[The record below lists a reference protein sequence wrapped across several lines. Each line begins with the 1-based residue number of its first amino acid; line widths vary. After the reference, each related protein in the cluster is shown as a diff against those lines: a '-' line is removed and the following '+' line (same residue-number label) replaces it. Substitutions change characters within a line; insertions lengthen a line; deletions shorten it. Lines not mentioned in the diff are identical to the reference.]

1 MVRENIKEYT
11 VTEISASIKETLE
24 DNFGYVKVRGEVSGL
39 SKPASGHVYLNLKDE
54 NAIIKA
60 IAWRSTVAKLS
71 FMPDEGLEVIC
82 SGRLTTGYSDRYPGR
97 SDYSIIIDSIVP
109 AGEGA
114 LMALLEQRKKK
125 LMSEGIFDQD
135 HKKPLPLYPE
145 TIGIITSPTGAV
157 IKDIIHRLEDR
168 FPCDVILW
176 PVPVQGDDAAHL
188 IADALNGFNH
198 SLKGS
203 EFKVPDLIIVARG
216 GGSIEDLWA
225 FNEEIVVRAVF
236 ASEIPVLSA
245 VGHETDTTLID
256 FVSDLRA
263 PTPTAAAE
271 LCTPNNDELLI
282 NLKDLQK
289 DLRDSINSNLENKLS
304 SFKNLSDKLPVSL
317 KLFIKSL
324 LSEFKEITQS
334 LNYRILE
341 EQVNNFQQKLISKF
355 DKLNSSTNLFVENMR
370 NQINY
375 NEKLLESMSY
385 KSVLN
390 RGYSVTKNLKNRVI
404 KSKKDIEHDTNI
416 IIETSFAKISAE
428 VKEIKDE

>member
-60 IAWRSTVAKLS
+60 IAWRSTVTKLS

-97 SDYSIIIDSIVP
+97 SDYSIIIDSIIP

>member
-11 VTEISASIKETLE
+11 VTEISTSIKETLE

-188 IADALNGFNH
+188 IADALNGFNN
-198 SLKGS
+198 SLKDS
-203 EFKVPDLIIVARG
+203 ELKVPDLIIVARG

-271 LCTPNNDELLI
+271 LCTPNKDELLI
-282 NLKDLQK
+282 KLKDLQK

-317 KLFIKSL
+317 KLYIKSL

-385 KSVLN
+385 KSVIN
-390 RGYSVTKNLKNRVI
+390 RGYSVTKNLKNKVI
-404 KSKKDIEHDTNI
+404 KSKKDIEHDTDI

>member
-188 IADALNGFNH
+188 IADALNGFNN
-198 SLKGS
+198 SLKDS
-203 EFKVPDLIIVARG
+203 EIKVPDLIIVARG

-271 LCTPNNDELLI
+271 LCTPNKDELLI
-282 NLKDLQK
+282 KLKDLQK

-355 DKLNSSTNLFVENMR
+355 DKLNSSTNLFLENMH

-390 RGYSVTKNLKNRVI
+390 RGYSVTKNLKNKVI
-404 KSKKDIEHDTNI
+404 KSKKI
-416 IIETSFAKISAE
+416 
-428 VKEIKDE
+428 

>member
-188 IADALNGFNH
+188 IADALNGFNN
-198 SLKGS
+198 SLKDS
-203 EFKVPDLIIVARG
+203 ELKVPDLIIVARG

-271 LCTPNNDELLI
+271 LCTPNIDELLI

-289 DLRDSINSNLENKLS
+289 DLRDSINSNLENKLI

-324 LSEFKEITQS
+324 L
-334 LNYRILE
+334 L
-341 EQVNNFQQKLISKF
+341 
-355 DKLNSSTNLFVENMR
+355 
-370 NQINY
+370 
-375 NEKLLESMSY
+375 
-385 KSVLN
+385 
-390 RGYSVTKNLKNRVI
+390 
-404 KSKKDIEHDTNI
+404 
-416 IIETSFAKISAE
+416 
-428 VKEIKDE
+428 

>member
-11 VTEISASIKETLE
+11 VTEISTSIKETLE

-188 IADALNGFNH
+188 IADALNGFNN
-198 SLKGS
+198 SLKDS
-203 EFKVPDLIIVARG
+203 EIKVPDLIIVARG

-225 FNEEIVVRAVF
+225 FNEEILVRAVF

-355 DKLNSSTNLFVENMR
+355 DKLNSSTNLFLENMR

-390 RGYSVTKNLKNRVI
+390 RGYSVTKNLKKKVI
-404 KSKKDIEHDTNI
+404 KSKKDIEHDTDI

>member
-1 MVRENIKEYT
+1 
-11 VTEISASIKETLE
+11 
-24 DNFGYVKVRGEVSGL
+24 
-39 SKPASGHVYLNLKDE
+39 
-54 NAIIKA
+54 
-60 IAWRSTVAKLS
+60 
-71 FMPDEGLEVIC
+71 
-82 SGRLTTGYSDRYPGR
+82 
-97 SDYSIIIDSIVP
+97 
-109 AGEGA
+109 
-114 LMALLEQRKKK
+114 MALLEQRKKK

-188 IADALNGFNH
+188 IADALNGFNN
-198 SLKGS
+198 SLKDS
-203 EFKVPDLIIVARG
+203 ELKVPDLIIVARG

-263 PTPTAAAE
+263 PTPTSSRVV
-271 LCTPNNDELLI
+271 TPNKDELLI
-282 NLKDLQK
+282 NLKDFQK

-317 KLFIKSL
+317 KLFIKSS

-390 RGYSVTKNLKNRVI
+390 RGILLQKT
-404 KSKKDIEHDTNI
+404 
-416 IIETSFAKISAE
+416 
-428 VKEIKDE
+428 

>member
-188 IADALNGFNH
+188 IADALNGFNN
-198 SLKGS
+198 SLKDS
-203 EFKVPDLIIVARG
+203 EIKVPDLIIVARG

-390 RGYSVTKNLKNRVI
+390 RGYSVTKNLKNKVI
-404 KSKKDIEHDTNI
+404 KSKKDMEHDTDI

>member
-11 VTEISASIKETLE
+11 VTEISTSIKETLE

-188 IADALNGFNH
+188 IADALNGFNN
-198 SLKGS
+198 SLKDSGI
-203 EFKVPDLIIVARG
+203 KVPDLIIVARG

-256 FVSDLRA
+256 FVSDFRA

-271 LCTPNNDELLI
+271 LCTPNKDELLI
-282 NLKDLQK
+282 KLKDLQK

-341 EQVNNFQQKLISKF
+341 EQVNNFQQKLISNF
-355 DKLNSSTNLFVENMR
+355 DKLNSSTNLFIENMR
-370 NQINY
+370 NQINH

-390 RGYSVTKNLKNRVI
+390 RGYSVTKNLKNKVI
-404 KSKKDIEHDTNI
+404 KSKKDMEHDTDI

>member
-11 VTEISASIKETLE
+11 VTEISTSIKETLE

-39 SKPASGHVYLNLKDE
+39 SKPASGHIFINLKDE

-188 IADALNGFNH
+188 IADALNGFNN
-198 SLKGS
+198 SLKDS
-203 EFKVPDLIIVARG
+203 EFKVPDLVIIARG

-271 LCTPNNDELLI
+271 LCTPNKDELLI
-282 NLKDLQK
+282 KLKDLQK
-289 DLRDSINSNLENKLS
+289 DLSDSINSNLENKLS
-304 SFKNLSDKLPVSL
+304 LFKNLSDKLPVSL

-390 RGYSVTKNLKNRVI
+390 RGYSVTKNLENKVI
-404 KSKKDIEHDTNI
+404 KSKKDMEHDTAI
-416 IIETSFAKISAE
+416 IIETSIAKITAE

>member
-1 MVRENIKEYT
+1 M
-11 VTEISASIKETLE
+11 
-24 DNFGYVKVRGEVSGL
+24 
-39 SKPASGHVYLNLKDE
+39 
-54 NAIIKA
+54 
-60 IAWRSTVAKLS
+60 
-71 FMPDEGLEVIC
+71 
-82 SGRLTTGYSDRYPGR
+82 
-97 SDYSIIIDSIVP
+97 
-109 AGEGA
+109 
-114 LMALLEQRKKK
+114 
-125 LMSEGIFDQD
+125 
-135 HKKPLPLYPE
+135 
-145 TIGIITSPTGAV
+145 
-157 IKDIIHRLEDR
+157 
-168 FPCDVILW
+168 
-176 PVPVQGDDAAHL
+176 
-188 IADALNGFNH
+188 
-198 SLKGS
+198 
-203 EFKVPDLIIVARG
+203 
-216 GGSIEDLWA
+216 
-225 FNEEIVVRAVF
+225 
-236 ASEIPVLSA
+236 SA

-271 LCTPNNDELLI
+271 LCTPNKDELLI
-282 NLKDLQK
+282 KLKDLQK

-390 RGYSVTKNLKNRVI
+390 RGYSVTKNLKNKVI
-404 KSKKDIEHDTNI
+404 KSKKDMEHDTDI

>member
-60 IAWRSTVAKLS
+60 IAWRSTVEKLS

-188 IADALNGFNH
+188 IADALNGFNNF
-198 SLKGS
+198 LKDS
-203 EFKVPDLIIVARG
+203 EIKVPDLIIVARG

-271 LCTPNNDELLI
+271 LCTPNIDELLI

-304 SFKNLSDKLPVSL
+304 LFKNLSDKLPVSL

-355 DKLNSSTNLFVENMR
+355 DKLNSSTNLFLENMR

-385 KSVLN
+385 KSVIN
-390 RGYSVTKNLKNRVI
+390 RGYSVTKNLKNKVI
-404 KSKKDIEHDTNI
+404 KSKKDIEHDTDI

-428 VKEIKDE
+428 VEEIKDE

>member
-60 IAWRSTVAKLS
+60 IVWRSTVAKLS

-125 LMSEGIFDQD
+125 LMSEGIFDQG

-145 TIGIITSPTGAV
+145 KIGIITSPTGAV

-188 IADALNGFNH
+188 IADALNGFNN

-355 DKLNSSTNLFVENMR
+355 DKLNSSTNLFLENMR

-390 RGYSVTKNLKNRVI
+390 RGYSVTKNLKNKVI
-404 KSKKDIEHDTNI
+404 KSKKDMEHDTDI

>member
-188 IADALNGFNH
+188 IADALNGFNN
-198 SLKGS
+198 SLKDS
-203 EFKVPDLIIVARG
+203 EIKVPDLIIVARG

-236 ASEIPVLSA
+236 DSEIPVLSA

-271 LCTPNNDELLI
+271 LCTPNKDELLI

-355 DKLNSSTNLFVENMR
+355 DKLNSSTNLFVENIR

-375 NEKLLESMSY
+375 YEKLLESMSY

-390 RGYSVTKNLKNRVI
+390 RGYSVTKNLKNKVI
-404 KSKKDIEHDTNI
+404 KSKKDIEHDTDI

>member
-11 VTEISASIKETLE
+11 VTEISTSIKETLE

-188 IADALNGFNH
+188 IADALNGFNN
-198 SLKGS
+198 SLKDS
-203 EFKVPDLIIVARG
+203 EIKVPDLIIVARG

-271 LCTPNNDELLI
+271 LCTPNKDELLI
-282 NLKDLQK
+282 KLKDLQK

-355 DKLNSSTNLFVENMR
+355 DKLNSSTNLFLENMR

-390 RGYSVTKNLKNRVI
+390 RGYSVTKNLKNKVI
-404 KSKKDIEHDTNI
+404 KSKKDMEHDRDI

>member
-1 MVRENIKEYT
+1 
-11 VTEISASIKETLE
+11 
-24 DNFGYVKVRGEVSGL
+24 
-39 SKPASGHVYLNLKDE
+39 
-54 NAIIKA
+54 
-60 IAWRSTVAKLS
+60 
-71 FMPDEGLEVIC
+71 
-82 SGRLTTGYSDRYPGR
+82 
-97 SDYSIIIDSIVP
+97 
-109 AGEGA
+109 
-114 LMALLEQRKKK
+114 
-125 LMSEGIFDQD
+125 MSEGIFDQD

-271 LCTPNNDELLI
+271 LCTPCLLYTSPSP
-282 NLKDLQK
+282 
-289 DLRDSINSNLENKLS
+289 RD
-304 SFKNLSDKLPVSL
+304 P
-317 KLFIKSL
+317 
-324 LSEFKEITQS
+324 
-334 LNYRILE
+334 
-341 EQVNNFQQKLISKF
+341 
-355 DKLNSSTNLFVENMR
+355 
-370 NQINY
+370 
-375 NEKLLESMSY
+375 
-385 KSVLN
+385 
-390 RGYSVTKNLKNRVI
+390 
-404 KSKKDIEHDTNI
+404 
-416 IIETSFAKISAE
+416 
-428 VKEIKDE
+428 

>member
-1 MVRENIKEYT
+1 M
-11 VTEISASIKETLE
+11 
-24 DNFGYVKVRGEVSGL
+24 
-39 SKPASGHVYLNLKDE
+39 
-54 NAIIKA
+54 
-60 IAWRSTVAKLS
+60 
-71 FMPDEGLEVIC
+71 
-82 SGRLTTGYSDRYPGR
+82 
-97 SDYSIIIDSIVP
+97 
-109 AGEGA
+109 
-114 LMALLEQRKKK
+114 
-125 LMSEGIFDQD
+125 
-135 HKKPLPLYPE
+135 
-145 TIGIITSPTGAV
+145 
-157 IKDIIHRLEDR
+157 
-168 FPCDVILW
+168 
-176 PVPVQGDDAAHL
+176 
-188 IADALNGFNH
+188 
-198 SLKGS
+198 
-203 EFKVPDLIIVARG
+203 
-216 GGSIEDLWA
+216 
-225 FNEEIVVRAVF
+225 
-236 ASEIPVLSA
+236 
-245 VGHETDTTLID
+245 
-256 FVSDLRA
+256 
-263 PTPTAAAE
+263 
-271 LCTPNNDELLI
+271 CTPNKDELLI

-390 RGYSVTKNLKNRVI
+390 RGYSVTKNLKNKVI
-404 KSKKDIEHDTNI
+404 KSKKDMEHDTDI

>member
-188 IADALNGFNH
+188 IADALNGFNN
-198 SLKGS
+198 SLKDS
-203 EFKVPDLIIVARG
+203 EIKVPDLIIVARG

-225 FNEEIVVRAVF
+225 FNEEILVRAVF

-271 LCTPNNDELLI
+271 LCTPNKDELLI
-282 NLKDLQK
+282 KLKDLQK

-355 DKLNSSTNLFVENMR
+355 DKLNSSTNLFLENMR

-390 RGYSVTKNLKNRVI
+390 RGYSVTKNLKNKVI
-404 KSKKDIEHDTNI
+404 NSKKDIEHDTDI

>member
-11 VTEISASIKETLE
+11 VTEISTSIKETLE
-24 DNFGYVKVRGEVSGL
+24 DNFSYVKVRGEVSGL

-188 IADALNGFNH
+188 IADALNGFNN
-198 SLKGS
+198 SLKDS
-203 EFKVPDLIIVARG
+203 EIKVPDLIIVARG

-225 FNEEIVVRAVF
+225 FNEEILVRAVF

-271 LCTPNNDELLI
+271 LCTPNKDELLI
-282 NLKDLQK
+282 KLKDLQK

-390 RGYSVTKNLKNRVI
+390 RGYSVTKNLKKKVI
-404 KSKKDIEHDTNI
+404 KSKKDIEHDTDI

>member
-11 VTEISASIKETLE
+11 VTEISTSIKETLE

-188 IADALNGFNH
+188 IADALNGFNN

-225 FNEEIVVRAVF
+225 FNEEILVRAVF

-271 LCTPNNDELLI
+271 LCTPNKDELLI
-282 NLKDLQK
+282 NLTALQK

-304 SFKNLSDKLPVSL
+304 SFKNISDKLPVSL

-390 RGYSVTKNLKNRVI
+390 RGYSVTKNLKNKVI
-404 KSKKDIEHDTNI
+404 KSKKDMEHDTDI

>member
-188 IADALNGFNH
+188 IADALNGFNN
-198 SLKGS
+198 SLKDS
-203 EFKVPDLIIVARG
+203 EIKVPDLIIVARG

-271 LCTPNNDELLI
+271 LCTPNREELLI
-282 NLKDLQK
+282 NLNDLQK

-404 KSKKDIEHDTNI
+404 KSKKDIENDTNI

>member
-54 NAIIKA
+54 NGIIKA

-188 IADALNGFNH
+188 IADALNGFNN
-198 SLKGS
+198 SLKDS
-203 EFKVPDLIIVARG
+203 EIKVPDLIIVARG

-271 LCTPNNDELLI
+271 LCTPNKDELLI
-282 NLKDLQK
+282 KLKDLQK

-304 SFKNLSDKLPVSL
+304 SFKNLSDKLPISL
-317 KLFIKSL
+317 KLFIKNL

-355 DKLNSSTNLFVENMR
+355 DKLNSSTNLFLENMR

-385 KSVLN
+385 KSVIN
-390 RGYSVTKNLKNRVI
+390 RWYSVTKNLKNKVI
-404 KSKKDIEHDTNI
+404 KSKKDIEHDTDI

>member
-11 VTEISASIKETLE
+11 VTEISTSIKETLE

-188 IADALNGFNH
+188 IADALNGFNN
-198 SLKGS
+198 SLKDS
-203 EFKVPDLIIVARG
+203 EIKVPDLIIVARG

-225 FNEEIVVRAVF
+225 FNEEILVRAVF

-271 LCTPNNDELLI
+271 LCTPNKDELLI
-282 NLKDLQK
+282 KLKDLQK

-355 DKLNSSTNLFVENMR
+355 DKLNSSINLFLENMR

-390 RGYSVTKNLKNRVI
+390 RGYSVTKNLKNKVI
-404 KSKKDIEHDTNI
+404 NSKKDIEHDTDI

>member
-60 IAWRSTVAKLS
+60 IAWRSTVAKLR

-188 IADALNGFNH
+188 IADALNGFNN

-271 LCTPNNDELLI
+271 LSTPNKDELLI

-289 DLRDSINSNLENKLS
+289 DLRGSINSNLENKLS

-385 KSVLN
+385 KSVIN
-390 RGYSVTKNLKNRVI
+390 RGYSVTKNLKNKVI
-404 KSKKDIEHDTNI
+404 KSKKDIEHDTDI

>member
-188 IADALNGFNH
+188 IADALNGFNN
-198 SLKGS
+198 SLKDS
-203 EFKVPDLIIVARG
+203 EIKVPDLIIVARG

-271 LCTPNNDELLI
+271 LCTPNKDELLI
-282 NLKDLQK
+282 KLKDLQK

-355 DKLNSSTNLFVENMR
+355 DKLNSSTNLFLENMR

-390 RGYSVTKNLKNRVI
+390 RGYSVTKNLKNKVI
-404 KSKKDIEHDTNI
+404 KSKKDIEHDTDI

>member
-60 IAWRSTVAKLS
+60 IAWRSTVAKLR

-188 IADALNGFNH
+188 IADALNGFNN

-271 LCTPNNDELLI
+271 LSTPNKDELLI

-289 DLRDSINSNLENKLS
+289 DLRGSINSNLENKLS

-390 RGYSVTKNLKNRVI
+390 RGYSVTKNLKNKVI
-404 KSKKDIEHDTNI
+404 KSKKDMEHDTDI

>member
-11 VTEISASIKETLE
+11 VTEISTSIKETLE

-188 IADALNGFNH
+188 IADALNGFNN

-271 LCTPNNDELLI
+271 LCTPNKDELLI
-282 NLKDLQK
+282 KLKDLQK

-355 DKLNSSTNLFVENMR
+355 DKLNSSTNLFLENMR

-390 RGYSVTKNLKNRVI
+390 RGYSVTKNLKNKVI
-404 KSKKDIEHDTNI
+404 KSKKDIEHDTDI